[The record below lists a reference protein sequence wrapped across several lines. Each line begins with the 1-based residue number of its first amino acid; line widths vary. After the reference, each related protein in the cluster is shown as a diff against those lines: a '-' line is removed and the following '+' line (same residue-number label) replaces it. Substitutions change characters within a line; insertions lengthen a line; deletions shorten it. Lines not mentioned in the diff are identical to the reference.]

1 MCGIVGYLDRTDGG
15 QGPVGKTILGML
27 QALECR
33 GPDSAGVALFG
44 APREHSFAVRVKLGD
59 HGDFALKGEKLAKLA
74 DSMEAG
80 GFERTGSYARFFI
93 DDQAEVKQVMERI

>member
-44 APREHSFAVRVKLGD
+44 APREHRFAVRVKLGD
-59 HGDFALKGEKLAKLA
+59 EGDFGPKVEKLTQLA
-74 DSMEAG
+74 ESLGAS
-80 GFERTGSYARFFI
+80 GFEKTGSYARFLI
-93 DDQAEVKQVMERI
+93 GDQADVK